1 VAAKKL
7 GKRFEDMP
15 ISNAQELFVHELGE
29 IYDAEHQFLEGQQEM
44 IQNSTDESLKG
55 AIQEHLEQT
64 RQHAVN
70 VERVFAELGVGTH
83 RETNEVA
90 KGLVSEAQEGIQEA
104 QSDALRDAAIVSAVI
119 KVEHFEM
126 GSYRSLVTAANLM
139 GQTEIE
145 RLLRENMQQ
154 EEETARIAEQ
164 SAEELLQK
172 AMQEGEQGEEEG
184 LMDKAKDKLTGG
196 Q

>member
-1 VAAKKL
+1 
-7 GKRFEDMP
+7 MP
-15 ISNAQELFVHELGE
+15 IVNAQELFVHELGE
-29 IYDAEHQFLEGQQEM
+29 IYDAEHRFTEGQQEM
-44 IQNSTDESLKG
+44 IENATDEKLRS
-55 AIQEHLEQT
+55 AIQEHLDQT

-70 VERVFAELGVGTH
+70 VERVFAELGQEAH

-90 KGLVSEAQEGIQEA
+90 KGLVSEAQEGIQQA

-126 GSYRSLVTAANLM
+126 GSYRGLVTGANLM

-164 SAEELLQK
+164 SAEELLRK
-172 AMQEGEQGEEEG
+172 AMQGGEQEEQG
-184 LMDKAKDKLTGG
+184 LMDKAKDKLTG

>member
-1 VAAKKL
+1 MAQ
-7 GKRFEDMP
+7 
-15 ISNAQELFVHELGE
+15 NAT
-29 IYDAEHQFLEGQQEM
+29 D
-44 IQNSTDESLKG
+44 QNLKG

-70 VERVFAELGVGTH
+70 VEQVFTELGQEAR

-90 KGLVSEAQEGIQEA
+90 QGLVSEAQEGIQET

-126 GSYRSLVTAANLM
+126 GSYRSLVTAAQLM

-164 SAEELLQK
+164 SAEELLSK
-172 AMQEGEQGEEEG
+172 AMQEGEQGEEQG
-184 LMDKAKDKLTGG
+184 LVDKAKDKLTG

>member
-1 VAAKKL
+1 
-7 GKRFEDMP
+7 MP
-15 ISNAQELFVHELGE
+15 IANAQELFVHELGE
-29 IYDAEHQFLEGQQEM
+29 VYDAEHRFIEGQQEM
-44 IQNSTDESLKG
+44 VENATDQDLKG

-70 VERVFAELGVGTH
+70 VERVFAELGQEAH

-90 KGLVSEAQEGIQEA
+90 NGLVSEAQEGIQEA
-104 QSDALRDAAIVSAVI
+104 EGDALRDAAIVSAVI

-126 GSYRSLVTAANLM
+126 GSYRGLVTGANLM
-139 GQTEIE
+139 GQTEVE

-172 AMQEGEQGEEEG
+172 AMQKGADEEEQG
-184 LMDKAKDKLTGG
+184 LMDKAKDKLMG

>member
-1 VAAKKL
+1 
-7 GKRFEDMP
+7 MP

-29 IYDAEHQFLEGQQEM
+29 IYDAEHRFIEGQQEM
-44 IQNSTDESLKG
+44 IQNATDESLRS
-55 AIQEHLEQT
+55 AIQEHLAQT

-70 VERVFAELGVGTH
+70 VERVFVELGQEAH

-90 KGLVSEAQEGIQEA
+90 QGLVSEAQEGIQEA
-104 QSDALRDAAIVSAVI
+104 QSDALRDSAIVSAVI

-126 GSYRSLVTAANLM
+126 GSYRSLVTAARLM

-154 EEETARIAEQ
+154 EEETARIAEN

-172 AMQEGEQGEEEG
+172 AMQEGGQEEEEG
-184 LMDKAKDKLTGG
+184 LVDKAKDKLTG

>member
-1 VAAKKL
+1 
-7 GKRFEDMP
+7 MP
-15 ISNAQELFVHELGE
+15 IASTQDLFLHELCE
-29 IYDAEHQFLEGQQEM
+29 VYDAEHRFIEGQQEM
-44 IQNSTDESLKG
+44 VEHATDESLKG

-64 RQHAVN
+64 RQHAAN
-70 VERVFAELGVGTH
+70 VERVFAELGQEAH

-90 KGLVSEAQEGIQEA
+90 QGLVSEAQEGIQEA
-104 QSDALRDAAIVSAVI
+104 QSSALRDCAIVSAVI

-126 GSYRSLVTAANLM
+126 GSYRGLVTGANLM

-145 RLLRENMQQ
+145 RLLRENMQE

-172 AMQEGEQGEEEG
+172 AMQEGGQEEEQG
-184 LMDKAKDKLTGG
+184 LMDKAKDKLMG

>member
-1 VAAKKL
+1 
-7 GKRFEDMP
+7 M
-15 ISNAQELFVHELGE
+15 I
-29 IYDAEHQFLEGQQEM
+29 EHA
-44 IQNSTDESLKG
+44 TDENLKS

-70 VERVFAELGVGTH
+70 VERVFTELGQESR
-83 RETNEVA
+83 RETNEA
-90 KGLVSEAQEGIQEA
+90 AQGLVSEAQEGIREA
-104 QSDALRDAAIVSAVI
+104 QSEALRDSAIVFAVI

-126 GSYRSLVTAANLM
+126 GSYRSLFTAASLM
-139 GQTEIE
+139 DRSEIE

-154 EEETARIAEQ
+154 EEETARIAEN

-172 AMQEGEQGEEEG
+172 AMQEQGGQEEEG
-184 LMDKAKDKLTGG
+184 LIDKAKDKLTG

>member
-1 VAAKKL
+1 
-7 GKRFEDMP
+7 MP
-15 ISNAQELFVHELGE
+15 ISNAQELFVHELSE
-29 IYDAEHQFLEGQQEM
+29 VYDAENRLIEGQQEM
-44 IQNSTDESLKG
+44 VEHATDQDLKS

-64 RQHAVN
+64 RQHAAN
-70 VERVFAELGVGTH
+70 VERVFTELDKEAH

-90 KGLVSEAQEGIQEA
+90 QGLVSEAQEGLQEA

-126 GSYRSLVTAANLM
+126 GSYRSLVTAAHLM

-172 AMQEGEQGEEEG
+172 AMQEGEQEEEQG
-184 LMDKAKDKLTGG
+184 LMDKAKDKLMG

>member
-1 VAAKKL
+1 
-7 GKRFEDMP
+7 MP
-15 ISNAQELFVHELGE
+15 ITNAQELFVHELGE
-29 IYDAEHQFLEGQQEM
+29 VYDAEHRFIEGQQEM
-44 IQNSTDESLKG
+44 IENATDQDLKG

-70 VERVFAELGVGTH
+70 VERVFAELGQEAH

-90 KGLVSEAQEGIQEA
+90 QGLVSEAQEGIQES
-104 QSDALRDAAIVSAVI
+104 QGEALRDAAIVSAVI

-126 GSYRSLVTAANLM
+126 GSYRGLVTGANLM
-139 GQTEIE
+139 GQTEVE

-164 SAEELLQK
+164 SAEELLSK
-172 AMQEGEQGEEEG
+172 AMQGGEQQEQG
-184 LMDKAKDKLTGG
+184 LMDKAKDKLTG

>member
-1 VAAKKL
+1 MA
-7 GKRFEDMP
+7 
-15 ISNAQELFVHELGE
+15 ISNAQELFVHELSE
-29 IYDAEHQFLEGQQEM
+29 VYDAEHRFIEGQQEM
-44 IQNSTDESLKG
+44 AQNATDPDLKG
-55 AIQEHLEQT
+55 AIQEHLKQT

-70 VERVFAELGVGTH
+70 VEQVFTELGQEAQ

-90 KGLVSEAQEGIQEA
+90 QGLVSEAQEGIQEV

-126 GSYRSLVTAANLM
+126 GSYRSLITAANLM

-164 SAEELLQK
+164 SAEELLSK
-172 AMQEGEQGEEEG
+172 AMQEGEQEEEEQG
-184 LMDKAKDKLTGG
+184 LMDKAKDKLTG

>member
-1 VAAKKL
+1 
-7 GKRFEDMP
+7 MP
-15 ISNAQELFVHELGE
+15 IANAQELFVHELGE
-29 IYDAEHQFLEGQQEM
+29 VYDAEHRFIEGQQEM
-44 IQNSTDESLKG
+44 VENATDQELKG

-70 VERVFAELGVGTH
+70 VERVFAELGQEAH

-90 KGLVSEAQEGIQEA
+90 KGLVSEAQEGIQET
-104 QSDALRDAAIVSAVI
+104 QGDALRDAAIVSAVI

-126 GSYRSLVTAANLM
+126 GSYRGLVTGANLM
-139 GQTEIE
+139 GQTEVE

-164 SAEELLQK
+164 SAEELLSK
-172 AMQEGEQGEEEG
+172 AMQGGEQEEQG
-184 LMDKAKDKLTGG
+184 LMDKAKDKLTGP
-196 Q
+196 

>member
-1 VAAKKL
+1 MVEHAT
-7 GKRFEDMP
+7 D
-15 ISNAQELFVHELGE
+15 QE
-29 IYDAEHQFLEGQQEM
+29 
-44 IQNSTDESLKG
+44 LKG

-70 VERVFAELGVGTH
+70 VERVFTELGQDAH

-90 KGLVSEAQEGIQEA
+90 QGLVSEAQEGMQEA
-104 QSDALRDAAIVSAVI
+104 QSDALCDATIVSAVI

-126 GSYRSLVTAANLM
+126 GSYRSLVTAAHLM
-139 GQTEIE
+139 GQTESE

-164 SAEELLQK
+164 STEELLQK
-172 AMQEGEQGEEEG
+172 AMQEGEQEEEQG
-184 LMDKAKDKLTGG
+184 LMDKAKDKLMG

>member
-1 VAAKKL
+1 
-7 GKRFEDMP
+7 MP
-15 ISNAQELFVHELGE
+15 IASTQDLFLHELCE
-29 IYDAEHQFLEGQQEM
+29 VYDAEHRFIEGQQEM
-44 IQNSTDESLKG
+44 VEHTTDESLKG

-64 RQHAVN
+64 RQHAAN
-70 VERVFAELGVGTH
+70 VERVFAELGQEAH

-90 KGLVSEAQEGIQEA
+90 QGLVSEAQEGIQEA
-104 QSDALRDAAIVSAVI
+104 QSSALRDCAIVSAVI

-126 GSYRSLVTAANLM
+126 GSYRSLVTGANLM

-154 EEETARIAEQ
+154 EEETARTAET

-172 AMQEGEQGEEEG
+172 AMQAEGGSSEEQG
-184 LMDKAKDKLTGG
+184 LIDKAKDKLTG

>member
-1 VAAKKL
+1 
-7 GKRFEDMP
+7 MP

-164 SAEELLQK
+164 SSEQLLQK

-184 LMDKAKDKLTGG
+184 LMEKAKDKLTG

>member
-1 VAAKKL
+1 
-7 GKRFEDMP
+7 MP
-15 ISNAQELFVHELGE
+15 IANAQELFVHELGE
-29 IYDAEHQFLEGQQEM
+29 VYDAEHRFIEGQQEM
-44 IQNSTDESLKG
+44 VEHATDQDLKG

-64 RQHAVN
+64 RQHAAN
-70 VERVFAELGVGTH
+70 VERVFTELGQEAH

-90 KGLVSEAQEGIQEA
+90 KGLVSEAQEGMQEA

-119 KVEHFEM
+119 QVEHFEM
-126 GSYRSLVTAANLM
+126 GSYRNLVTAAHLM
-139 GQTEIE
+139 GQTEVE
-145 RLLRENMQQ
+145 RLLRGNMQQ

-172 AMQEGEQGEEEG
+172 AMQGEQGEEEG
-184 LMDKAKDKLTGG
+184 LINRAKDKLLG

>member
-1 VAAKKL
+1 
-7 GKRFEDMP
+7 MP

-29 IYDAEHQFLEGQQEM
+29 IYDAEHQFVEGQQEM
-44 IQNSTDESLKG
+44 IQNATDESLMG

-64 RQHAVN
+64 RQHALN
-70 VERVFAELGVGTH
+70 VERVFTELGQEAY

-90 KGLVSEAQEGIQEA
+90 KGLISEAQEGIQEA
-104 QSDALRDAAIVSAVI
+104 QSEALRDATIVSAVI

-126 GSYRSLVTAANLM
+126 GSYRSLVTAASLM
-139 GQTEIE
+139 GQPEIE

-154 EEETARIAEQ
+154 EEETARTAEQ

-184 LMDKAKDKLTGG
+184 LMEKAKDKLTG